1 MRNFDSRGKD
11 LTKELLAKD
20 THAPKIGLILA
31 GGGARAAYQVGVLKA
46 IAALMPETQTNP
58 FPIICGTSAGAIN
71 AGALAVYAT
80 RFQEGVR
87 RLVAV
92 WSNFRVHHV
101 FRADP
106 AGILSSAV
114 RWYGALLLGGRGLG
128 PAFLLDRGPLRE
140 LLKTY
145 LPMEQIDKSIA
156 AGALHALSIT
166 ASNYSTGESITF
178 FQGAATARP
187 WKRVRRCGVPTALT
201 IDHFM
206 ASSAIPFIFAAERI
220 RDEYFG
226 DGTMRQIAPISP
238 ALHLGA
244 QRVLVIGVRQERPVV
259 PAPSATENYPPL
271 AQIAGHTLNSIF
283 LDTLDADLERLERI
297 NHTIRLLPGKVLEE
311 HGITL
316 RPVDPL
322 LISPSEDLG
331 KIAGAHK
338 YALPRSLRLLLR
350 GIGAFER
357 DNADLVSYLLF
368 EKGYCRDLIDLGFS
382 DTIRRQREVLDF
394 LNFKPLVAATAQLA
408 S

>member
-1 MRNFDSRGKD
+1 MRNLDSRGKD
-11 LTKELLAKD
+11 LTKDVHDAD
-20 THAPKIGLILA
+20 PKVGLILA

-46 IAALMPETQTNP
+46 IAALMPEAQTNP

-140 LLKTY
+140 LLKAY
-145 LPMEQIDKSIA
+145 LPMEQIDASIA

-178 FQGAATARP
+178 FQGAPSARP

-206 ASSAIPFIFAAERI
+206 ASSAIPFIFGAERI
-220 RDEYFG
+220 HDEYFG

-244 QRVLVIGVRQERPVV
+244 QRVLVIGVRQERPV
-259 PAPSATENYPPL
+259 PAPVASPADNYPPL

-297 NHTIRLLPGKVLEE
+297 NKTIRLLPGKVLEE

-322 LISPSEDLG
+322 LISPSQDLG
-331 KIAGAHK
+331 LIAGEHK
-338 YALPRSLRLLLR
+338 HALPRSLRILLR

-357 DNADLVSYLLF
+357 DGADLVSYLLF

-382 DTIRRQREVLDF
+382 DTIRRQHEVLDF
-394 LNFKPLVAATAQLA
+394 LSFKPTVAATAQLA